1 MEANKPNQLSEKA
14 AVAKPKRAILNK
26 EARKNL
32 GVLLLV
38 LGIFVLIA
46 ILSTLAIMIARG
58 ERPTRSGIVSSGTI
72 RVTSV
77 PPDVKAYLNDRE
89 VQIQDKLITNVTPGT
104 YNLRLTREGFTPW
117 ERELNIVAGIVE
129 DVNISL
135 LPAEFELE
143 QVTKSNVQ
151 SVAFSDNGEYM
162 FYTVST
168 ASKGEDIGIWRQRIN
183 DSGVLN
189 FLNNSLPNKIS
200 NLTPTITKAI
210 EAKNYTL
217 IPSRDGQKLLL
228 KIAEEYFVLNASSYN
243 EPGQSN
249 QLDSIIKASLPIQTV
264 DWLRGSDSLLIQ
276 TDTVLAELDLASTE
290 LILISYKSAQG
301 LPYSAAEGRVLFP
314 ATVVDS
320 SSQAGQPGTLTKL
333 FSYSS
338 KRREEVKL
346 ENLTIRGEIK
356 QIWSNPQNSS
366 VVVFE
371 NTAKEFY
378 YLNTAKSFLRKLTGI
393 STVKQVSRSG
403 NNILVEADGKAA
415 VINIKELPAL
425 GTFEVSLN
433 PITIKDQQV
442 QAVRFSATGVNQ
454 IIKSAS
460 GALYIADADGFNAVQ
475 VIDSKAGVAGETYN
489 ISSSGS
495 KLFALISE
503 QPGTSKNIYSV
514 GLK

>member
-1 MEANKPNQLSEKA
+1 MEANKPNQLAE
-14 AVAKPKRAILNK
+14 KPKPKLLNK
-26 EARKNL
+26 EVRKNL
-32 GVLLLV
+32 GVLALV
-38 LGIFVLIA
+38 LGIFILIA

-89 VQIQDKLITNVTPGT
+89 VQIQDKLISNVTPGT
-104 YNLRLTREGFTPW
+104 YNLRLTRDGFTPW

-135 LPAEFELE
+135 LPAEFALE

-151 SVAFSDNGEYM
+151 SVAFSENGEYM

-200 NLTPTITKAI
+200 NLTPSITKAI

-217 IPSRDGQKLLL
+217 IPSRDGQKLIL
-228 KIAEEYFVLNASSYN
+228 KITDRYFVLNASSYN
-243 EPGQSN
+243 EPSQNNELAG
-249 QLDSIIKASLPIQTV
+249 IIKTSLPIQTV

-290 LILISYKSAQG
+290 LTLISYKSTQG
-301 LPYSAAEGRVLFP
+301 LPYSASEGRVVFP
-314 ATVVDS
+314 VTVIDNS
-320 SSQAGQPGTLTKL
+320 AAAGQASTSTKL
-333 FSYSS
+333 YSYSS
-338 KRREEVKL
+338 KRREEIKL
-346 ENLTIRGEIK
+346 ENLTISGEIK
-356 QIWSNPQNSS
+356 QIWSNPQNSA
-366 VVVFE
+366 VLVFE
-371 NTAKEFY
+371 NTAQEFY
-378 YLNTAKSFLRKLTGI
+378 YLNTAKSFMRKLAGI
-393 STVKQVSRSG
+393 NTIKQVSRSG
-403 NNILVEADGKAA
+403 NNILVETAGQAG
-415 VINIKELPAL
+415 VVNIKEMPSL

-433 PITIKDQQV
+433 PLAIKGEQLQT
-442 QAVRFSATGVNQ
+442 VRFSATGVNQ
-454 IIKSAS
+454 IIKAAS

-475 VIDSKAGVAGETYN
+475 VINSKAGVAGENYN

>member
-1 MEANKPNQLSEKA
+1 MEANKPNQLAE
-14 AVAKPKRAILNK
+14 KPKRKLLNK
-26 EARKNL
+26 EVRKNL
-32 GVLLLV
+32 GVLVLV
-38 LGIFVLIA
+38 LGIFILIA

-104 YNLRLTREGFTPW
+104 YNLRLTRDGFTPW

-200 NLTPTITKAI
+200 NLTPTISKAI
-210 EAKNYTL
+210 ESKNYTL
-217 IPSRDGQKLLL
+217 MPSRDGQKLIL
-228 KIAEEYFVLNASSYN
+228 KVAEEYFILNGSSYN
-243 EPGQSN
+243 EPSQN
-249 QLDSIIKASLPIQTV
+249 NDLDSILKTSLPIQAV

-290 LILISYKSAQG
+290 LTLISYKSTQG
-301 LPYSAAEGRVLFP
+301 LPYSASEGRVLFP
-314 ATVVDS
+314 VSVAGGNTAAGLASAT
-320 SSQAGQPGTLTKL
+320 TKL

-356 QIWSNPQNSS
+356 QIWSNPQNAA
-366 VVVFE
+366 VVIFE

-393 STVKQVSRSG
+393 TSVRQVSRSG
-403 NNILVEADGKAA
+403 NNVLVETDGKVG
-415 VINIKELPAL
+415 VINIKEMPSL

-433 PITIKDQQV
+433 PITINDEQV
-442 QAVRFSATGVNQ
+442 QAVRFSAAGVNQ

-475 VIDSKAGVAGETYN
+475 VINSKAGVTGETYN

-503 QPGTSKNIYSV
+503 QPGNSRNIYSV